1 MVRACLP
8 VLLVLMAAG
17 CSPRP
22 STTASRGTAAAV
34 ASCRADTNRAFDRQ
48 NRYLLSE
55 RDQTANPY
63 STSGDTGVTTS
74 GLTQRYDY
82 DTQLADCLASSNAPA
97 AAGSAATSTPPNAS
111 TSTSFSH

>member
-1 MVRACLP
+1 MVRAFLP
-8 VLLVLMAAG
+8 VLLAILAAG

-22 STTASRGTAAAV
+22 TTTASRGTAAAV
-34 ASCRADTNRAFDRQ
+34 ASCRADANRAFIRQ

-63 STSGDTGVTTS
+63 STSGDTGVTTN

-82 DTQLADCLASSNAPA
+82 DTQVADCLAAENVPA
-97 AAGSAATSTPPNAS
+97 AAGSTPPSAN
-111 TSTSFSH
+111 TSTSLSH